1 MCWNRLYSGPG
12 SRSIYLLEVVVMR
25 SEQNTVRQQGLF
37 FMFLAAGSLAIL
49 LGSLASGQWASALLW
64 VPVAFA
70 FGLLVWRA
78 VRSSLSRRRPGG
90 TSPEQ
95 TGAGRPVPVKPTPT
109 HHLVAAKA
117 MPPTD

>member
-25 SEQNTVRQQGLF
+25 SEQNTARQHGLF

-49 LGSLASGQWASALLW
+49 LGSLASRQWASALLW

-70 FGLLVWRA
+70 FGLLVWQA

-90 TSPEQ
+90 RSP
-95 TGAGRPVPVKPTPT
+95 GKLA
-109 HHLVAAKA
+109 LAA
-117 MPPTD
+117 PYQ